1 MIIVGVI
8 LFIVLL
14 AGYMFLKKKVLKPV
28 VESVLSTPE
37 KISEITADAEKSSEE
52 IKKDLGDAIG
62 EKSKKLED
70 AGIVSADEMKKGL
83 AEETKKVLD
92 KELTCAI
99 KPSIHMG
106 CGKNFVLDPKSGC
119 CALKAGKNP
128 GATAMKIKLAKS
140 IGTEILVGA
149 LAGALIEKLIMK
161 SPAIG
166 RMGARLAAKLLQRV
180 APRIAVKMSSKL
192 AVYGAMGGAGPA
204 GWAVGAAML
213 AFDAISM
220 TLDMLDVDGYNSYTS
235 NDVIEDMRK
244 LMDYSLWKS
253 LQDAGMDYPMLF
265 PLAEPFKNE
274 FEAAQSFMGGEMF
287 NKFVMK
293 DINETPSMK
302 VLWDGFLEKALV
314 DETAELPEAIVTFTG
329 KTIEKYHK
337 ERDLIMF
344 TKMQELLGKEKGKI
358 ELYEFMSTPKR
369 IGISLSEAGAEEW
382 NTKQREVWFKNNDLF
397 KPPTTP
403 PTFINPTA
411 ALYTDTYFVLDVAN
425 PGTKEKPNM
434 ISKKLPKKTVLG
446 CAYGTVIT
454 YCEKRRQMKGISDAV
469 DPRKLGVKFD
479 MQSGSCQFTK
489 KFCIRYGMVYK
500 NNNCKLAKGQ
510 KIAEMILGPSVTR
523 ASIREWD
530 DRKAALKSGNPVKIA
545 GALTKMYLDP
555 TGLGTPAVKRLIKE
569 IGETKA
575 KKTKPAKK
583 IPCPPGMRDD
593 GTSCWKDTKAKKSRP
608 AKKKRCPPGMRDD
621 GTSCWKDTKARK
633 SRPAKK
639 KRCPPGMRDDRTSC
653 WKDTKARKSRPAKKK
668 RCPSG
673 MRDDRTSCWKDAY
686 GRGAGKVLS
695 SRGGKCTGG
704 GCRGGGCKRWGK
716 CRKVRCSKVRCSKIK
731 YYCKSK
737 YPEKQ
742 SSLCYK
748 RCKPGYRGVGPMC
761 HPKNGAGIKV
771 TLMKRQYC
779 DRGQHK
785 VAGICWD
792 RCPNGFKNAG
802 ALCHPRGGPGI
813 KVTLMKR
820 QYCAR
825 GQHKVAGICWDRCP
839 SGFKNAGALCHPRGG
854 PGIKV
859 TLMKRQYCAPGSK
872 NVAGICWP
880 KCSPGYKD
888 IGALCEPKGGPGI
901 KKTLFKRQKCPA
913 GWKNVAG
920 VCWSKC
926 PPGYRDDGALCNK
939 N

>member
-479 MQSGSCQFTK
+479 MQSGSCKFTK
-489 KFCIRYGMVYK
+489 KFCMRYGMVYK

-639 KRCPPGMRDDRTSC
+639 KRCP
-653 WKDTKARKSRPAKKK
+653 
-668 RCPSG
+668 SG

-737 YPEKQ
+737 YPHKQ

-792 RCPNGFKNAG
+792 RCPN
-802 ALCHPRGGPGI
+802 
-813 KVTLMKR
+813 
-820 QYCAR
+820 
-825 GQHKVAGICWDRCP
+825 
-839 SGFKNAGALCHPRGG
+839 GFKNAGALCHPRGG